1 MTRTGAVLAPNAHSG
16 QVPTAE
22 RAVLEELVERTPEC
36 ATARVDLRPRLPYM
50 VVCVRERLP
59 GEDRPVPEER
69 PALAAL
75 QALVEHIDEIR
86 EHTRGL
92 ESD

>member
-1 MTRTGAVLAPNAHSG
+1 MTRTGAVLAPYPDRG
-16 QVPTAE
+16 QVPAAE
-22 RAVLEELVERTPEC
+22 HTVLEEFGEGRAER